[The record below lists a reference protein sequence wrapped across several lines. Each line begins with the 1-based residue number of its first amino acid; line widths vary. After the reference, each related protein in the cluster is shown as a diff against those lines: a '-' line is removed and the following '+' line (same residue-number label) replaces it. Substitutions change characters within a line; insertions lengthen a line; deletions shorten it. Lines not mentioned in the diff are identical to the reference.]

1 MAKREKRQFLSFAVG
16 LGLGDYCLLAF
27 SDKIV
32 MFELFGINLKNSYVA
47 RASNQSPTHLMK
59 LGARDQR

>member
-1 MAKREKRQFLSFAVG
+1 MGCVGHFATMAKREKRQFLSFAVG

-32 MFELFGINLKNSYVA
+32 KFELFGIQFEK
-47 RASNQSPTHLMK
+47 
-59 LGARDQR
+59 

>member
-1 MAKREKRQFLSFAVG
+1 MGCVGHFATMAKHTEAKHFKREKRQFLSFAVG

-32 MFELFGINLKNSYVA
+32 KFELFGIQFEK
-47 RASNQSPTHLMK
+47 
-59 LGARDQR
+59 